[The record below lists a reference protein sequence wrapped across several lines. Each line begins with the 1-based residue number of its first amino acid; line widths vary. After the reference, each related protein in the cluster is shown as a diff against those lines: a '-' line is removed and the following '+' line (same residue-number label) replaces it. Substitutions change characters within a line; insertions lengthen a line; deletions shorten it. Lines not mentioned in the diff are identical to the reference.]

1 MPLVNMLWS
10 IFIFFLMVAW
20 IWVIVGVISD
30 VMRSKDLSGLAK
42 GLWVLG
48 IIVVPWLGVL
58 AYFVLRGDGM
68 AERNVQALVEV
79 EEARRAY
86 IQHVA
91 GTSTADELAKLADLR
106 DKGVVTDDE
115 FQAQKAKLL
124 G

>member
-1 MPLVNMLWS
+1 MFWS

-30 VMRSKDLSGLAK
+30 VLRSKDLDGLAK

-68 AERNVQALVEV
+68 TERNAQALAEV
-79 EEARRAY
+79 EEAKRAY
-86 IQHVA
+86 IQEVA

-106 DKGVVTDDE
+106 DKGIITDAE
-115 FQAQKAKLL
+115 LEAQKTKLL

>member
-1 MPLVNMLWS
+1 MPLLNILWS
-10 IFIFFLMVAW
+10 IFVFFLFVAW

-30 VMRSKDLSGLAK
+30 VLRSKDLDGLAK

-68 AERNVQALVEV
+68 AERNAQALAEV
-79 EEARRAY
+79 EEAKRAY
-86 IQHVA
+86 IQGVV
-91 GTSTADELAKLADLR
+91 GTSTADELAKLAELR
-106 DKGVVTDDE
+106 DKGVITDAE
-115 FQAQKAKLL
+115 LEAHKAKLL

>member
-1 MPLVNMLWS
+1 MSFLSVFWS
-10 IFIFFLMVAW
+10 IFMFFLMVAW

-30 VMRSKDLSGLAK
+30 VLRSNDLDGLAK

-68 AERNVQALVEV
+68 AERNAQALAEV
-79 EEARRAY
+79 EEAKRAY

-106 DKGVVTDDE
+106 DKGVITDDE
-115 FQAQKAKLL
+115 LQAQKAKLL

>member
-1 MPLVNMLWS
+1 MPFLNMFWS

-30 VMRSKDLSGLAK
+30 VMRSKDLDGLAK

-68 AERNVQALVEV
+68 AERNAQALAEA
-79 EEARRAY
+79 EEAKRAY
-86 IQHVA
+86 IQQVA

-106 DKGVVTDDE
+106 DKGVITDDE
-115 FQAQKAKLL
+115 LQAQKVKLL